1 MNKATYLLIA
11 FLGLTTLKA
20 QNDCPPNPSAPTNQ
34 YCEEGQ
40 GISTDPNNLINV
52 ECPDLKNN
60 FEWRVFNAIKLINT
74 SELLEFIK
82 PN

>member
-1 MNKATYLLIA
+1 MKIIYLQLLLLAVISA
-11 FLGLTTLKA
+11 KS
-20 QNDCPPNPSAPTNQ
+20 QNNCPPNASAPINQ

-60 FEWRVFNAIKLINT
+60 FEWRVFTAIKLTST